1 MTTET
6 DVTFE
11 AWLGSYPVSTVM
23 EAGVFIGVMA
33 TLENITAAERE
44 RVGTGK

>member
-1 MTTET
+1 M
-6 DVTFE
+6 
-11 AWLGSYPVSTVM
+11 
-23 EAGVFIGVMA
+23 AGVIGVMA